1 MTEKEINEMAE
12 QLPPPPAEIPIEFV
26 EGKKRTR
33 KAQPLKWYER
43 QYGAGFI
50 SGFWVGVVAGLPMA
64 MLLAAVCKWFM
75 DWLMGV

>member
-1 MTEKEINEMAE
+1 MTEREINEMAE
-12 QLPPPPAEIPIEFV
+12 QLSSPPAEIPIEFV
-26 EGKKRTR
+26 EEKKRTR

-50 SGFWVGVVAGLPMA
+50 SGFWVGVMAGLPIA